1 LDKSEIN
8 QIILVG
14 GSTRM
19 PSIKKIVKNI
29 FDKEAKST
37 VNPDE
42 AVAQGA
48 AIQ

>member
-1 LDKSEIN
+1 MPQVPGIVQKS
-8 QIILVG
+8 LG
-14 GSTRM
+14 KA
-19 PSIKKIVKNI
+19 PK
-29 FDKEAKST
+29 AT